1 MASIREENEMT
12 IINPANIQPRVN
24 QGISARPLLNKDTPT
39 DTLNIGHMTMEPGA
53 QQHPHAHEDEE
64 AWIVLEGSG
73 VVRLG
78 DTDNPISQGMAAHA
92 PAGTVH
98 CFKNTS
104 STPMVV
110 VFIHAIHSPKTVHF

>member
-1 MASIREENEMT
+1 MPVID
-12 IINPANIQPRVN
+12 PAKVQPRVN
-24 QGISARPLLNKDTPT
+24 DGISGRPLLNKDTPT
-39 DTLNIGHMTMEPGA
+39 DTLNIGHMTMDPGA
-53 QQHPHAHEDEE
+53 QQRPHAHEDEE

-78 DTDNPISQGMAAHA
+78 DIEHPISQGMVAYA

-98 CFKNTS
+98 CFKNTGS
-104 STPMVV
+104 VPLAV